1 MTPLLRK
8 LHKWVGLLVGLQF
21 LLWLAS
27 GLVMSLFDHHVVAG
41 QAHRAPAKPAAVW
54 PAAGLMAPAAI
65 LAAAKEPV
73 ESLDSHWLAQVPA
86 YRLKNSDGTWLV
98 DARSGKLLHVTAGH
112 ALEVARADYTGA
124 GKPGTPQ
131 LQKQPTLE
139 TRKHSGPNWRVDFD
153 DADATTI
160 YVSAEDGRILERRNS
175 TWRLFDIA
183 WMLHIM
189 DYSGREDFNNSLV
202 VLAAGAGLWMALT
215 GIWLLFTSVRLHE
228 FVPARWLPPKHIT
241 VLDEGGK
248 RLGIVKTHVGDSVF
262 NALARSGIQLPS
274 NCGGGQSCGLCEVRA
289 CHQAP
294 AASSSDTEHIAEQR
308 LWRGHRLACGMV
320 VEGDMEIAVSHG
332 AALMISREAVVEQVT
347 AITPFLREIV
357 LRPDQKAG
365 PEFRPGSYVQLQIPR
380 YKLAVSDIH
389 LPEHHHED
397 WKAISLPSVLRS
409 KAGLRRSYSLSKPP
423 AQAGGCLSLLVR
435 FTPGM
440 LGSGHAPG
448 KGSSYVYSLKPGD
461 RVTFN
466 GPFGEFALRKGR
478 NEKVFIGG
486 GAGMAPLR
494 AMIHSLLASGAS
506 EPIHFWYG
514 ARGERDVPYREE
526 FDDLAGRH
534 ANFSW
539 HVVLS
544 DGEGSGANSLR
555 GMVHQVAM
563 DEFLRHHKNAREC
576 DFYVCGPPAML
587 HATREMLKEFGAQ
600 RVAFDDFKI

>member
-8 LHKWVGLLVGLQF
+8 LHKWVGLLVSVQF

-41 QAHRAPAKPAAVW
+41 QAHRAPVKAAAAW
-54 PAAGLMAPAAI
+54 PVAELMAPTAV
-65 LAAAKEPV
+65 LAAAKQPV

-86 YRLKNSDGTWLV
+86 YRMKNSEGTWLV
-98 DARSGKLLHVTAGH
+98 DARSGASLQVTSAH
-112 ALEVARADYTGA
+112 ALEVARADYQGE
-124 GKPGTPQ
+124 GRPGTPQ
-131 LQKQPTLE
+131 LQNEPTLE
-139 TRKHSGPNWRVDFD
+139 TRKHQGPSWRVDFD
-153 DADATTI
+153 DDDATTI
-160 YVSAEDGRILERRNS
+160 YVSAEDGRILERRNT

-202 VLAAGAGLWMALT
+202 VMAAVAGLWMALT
-215 GIWLLFTSVRLHE
+215 GIWLLCTSVRLHE
-228 FVPARWLPPKHIT
+228 FLPARWLPPKHIT
-241 VLDEGGK
+241 VLDEAGK
-248 RLGIVKTHVGDSVF
+248 RLGMVKTHVGDSVF

-289 CHQAP
+289 CHQVP
-294 AASSSDTEHIAEQR
+294 TASSSDTEHIAEQR
-308 LWRGHRLACGMV
+308 LRRGHRLACGMV
-320 VEGDMEIAVSHG
+320 VDGDMEIAVSHG
-332 AALMISREAVVEQVT
+332 AALMVSRGAVVEQVT

-365 PEFRPGSYVQLQIPR
+365 PEFRPGCYVQLQIPR
-380 YKLAVSDIH
+380 YKFTLADIH
-389 LPEHHHED
+389 LPEHHHDE
-397 WKAISLPSVLRS
+397 WKAMALPSVLRS
-409 KAGLRRSYSLSKPP
+409 KLALRRSYSLSKPP
-423 AQAGGCLSLLVR
+423 ARAGGCLTLLVR

-440 LGSGHAPG
+440 PGSGHAPG
-448 KGSSYVYSLKPGD
+448 RGSSYVYSLKPGD

-466 GPFGEFALRKGR
+466 GPFGEFALRRGR

-494 AMIHSLLASGAS
+494 AMIHALLESGAT
-506 EPIHFWYG
+506 EQIHFWYG
-514 ARGERDVPYREE
+514 ARSDRDVPYRDE
-526 FDDLAGRH
+526 FDELALH
-534 ANFSW
+534 HPNFSW

-544 DGEGSGANSLR
+544 DGEGDAKQPLR
-555 GMVHQVAM
+555 GMVHQVVH
-563 DEFLRHHKNAREC
+563 DELLRNHPSARDC

-587 HATREMLKEFGAQ
+587 HATREMLKELGAQ

>member
-1 MTPLLRK
+1 MTPILRK

-41 QAHRAPAKPAAVW
+41 QAHRAPAKPAAAW
-54 PAAGLMAPAAI
+54 PSGLMAPTAV
-65 LAAAKEPV
+65 LAAAKQPV
-73 ESLDSHWLAQVPA
+73 ESLESHWLAQVPA
-86 YRLKNSDGTWLV
+86 YRLKNSEGAWLV
-98 DARSGKLLHVTAGH
+98 DARSGKALPVSANH
-112 ALEVARADYTGA
+112 ALDVARADYQGK

-131 LQKQPTLE
+131 LQKEPTLE
-139 TRKHSGPNWRVDFD
+139 TRKHQGPSWRVDFSD
-153 DADATTI
+153 DDATTI

-202 VLAAGAGLWMALT
+202 VMAAVGGLWMALT
-215 GIWLLFTSVRLHE
+215 GIWLLCTSVRLHE

-241 VLDEGGK
+241 VLDEAGK
-248 RLGIVKTHVGDSVF
+248 RLGLVKTHVGDSVF

-294 AASSSDTEHIAEQR
+294 TASSSDAEHIAEQR
-308 LWRGHRLACGMV
+308 LRRGHRLACGMV

-347 AITPFLREIV
+347 AITPFLREVV

-365 PEFRPGSYVQLQIPR
+365 PEFRPGSYLQLQIPR
-380 YKLAVSDIH
+380 YKFASADIH
-389 LPEHHHED
+389 LPDHHRDD
-397 WKAISLPSVLRS
+397 WMTMALPAVLRS
-409 KAGLRRSYSLSKPP
+409 KLALRRSYSLSKPP
-423 AQAGGCLSLLVR
+423 AQAGGCLTLLVR
-435 FTPGM
+435 FAPGM
-440 LGSGHAPG
+440 SGSGQAPG
-448 KGSSYVYSLKPGD
+448 KGSSYVYALKPGD

-466 GPFGEFALRKGR
+466 GPFGEFALRRGR

-494 AMIHSLLASGAS
+494 AMIHSLLESDAA

-514 ARGERDVPYREE
+514 ARSERDVPYREE
-526 FDDLAGRH
+526 FDDLARRH
-534 ANFSW
+534 ANFTW

-544 DGEGSGANSLR
+544 EGEADDAHPLR
-555 GMVHQVAM
+555 GLVHQLVF
-563 DEFLRHHKNAREC
+563 DKFLHQHPRASDC

-587 HATREMLKEFGAQ
+587 QATREMLREVGAQ
-600 RVAFDDFKI
+600 KVAFDDFKI

>member
-1 MTPLLRK
+1 MTPMLRK
-8 LHKWVGLLVGLQF
+8 LHKWVGLVVGIQF

-27 GLVMSLFDHHVVAG
+27 GLVMSLFDHHEVTG
-41 QAHRAPAKPAAVW
+41 HAHRAPAQAASVW
-54 PAAGLMAPAAI
+54 PVAEVMAPTAI
-65 LAAAKEPV
+65 LSAARQPV
-73 ESLDSHWLAQVPA
+73 ETLDSHWLGQVPA
-86 YRLKNSDGTWLV
+86 YRLKNSEGTWLV
-98 DARSGKLLHVTAGH
+98 DARSGQALAVTAAH
-112 ALEVARADYTGA
+112 ALDIARADYEGE
-124 GKPGTPQ
+124 GKPAAPI
-131 LQKQPTLE
+131 LQDEPTLE
-139 TRKHSGPNWRVDFD
+139 TRKHPGPSWRVDFGD
-153 DADATTI
+153 EDATTI

-202 VLAAGAGLWMALT
+202 VMAAMAGLWMALS
-215 GIWLLFTSVRLHE
+215 GIWLLCTSFRLHE

-241 VLDEGGK
+241 VLDEAGK
-248 RLGIVKTHVGDSVF
+248 RLGIVKTHLGDSVF

-289 CHQAP
+289 CNKAP
-294 AASSSDTEHIAEQR
+294 AASSSDAEHIADQR
-308 LWRGHRLACGMV
+308 LRRGHRLACGMV

-332 AALMISREAVVEQVT
+332 AALMVSRQAVVEKVT
-347 AITPFLREIV
+347 PITPFLREIV
-357 LRPDQKAG
+357 LRPEKKAG
-365 PEFRPGSYVQLQIPR
+365 PEFRPGSYVQLHIPR
-380 YKLAVSDIH
+380 YELALSAIH
-389 LPEHHHED
+389 WPEHHHEE
-397 WKAISLPSVLRS
+397 WKAMSLPAILRS
-409 KAGLRRSYSLSKPP
+409 KLALRRSYSLSMPP
-423 AQAGGCLSLLVR
+423 AQADGCLTLLVR

-440 LGSGHAPG
+440 HGNGHAPG

-466 GPFGEFALRKGR
+466 GPFGEFALRRGR

-494 AMIHSLLASGAS
+494 AMIHALLESGAK

-514 ARGERDVPYREE
+514 ARSERDIPYREE
-526 FDDLAGRH
+526 FDELARRH
-534 ANFSW
+534 GNFAW

-544 DGEGSGANSLR
+544 DGEGDSALALR
-555 GMVHQVAM
+555 GMVHQFVR
-563 DEFLRHHKNAREC
+563 DEFLRHHPNVRDC

-587 HATREMLKEFGAQ
+587 HATRQMLQEIGAQ